1 MTTNEIIV
9 KAILKIKPT
18 AQVSVSDGDIN
29 TIVWENGETPI
40 SKEDIKAMI
49 PTVEQEIADA
59 AAKKIA
65 DKESANA
72 KLKALG
78 LTDDEIEAIK

>member
-1 MTTNEIIV
+1 MIIQ
-9 KAILKIKPT
+9 AILKINPE
-18 AQVSVSDGDIN
+18 AQVVVRGTDIN
-29 TIVWENGETPI
+29 TCEIEWHNNTPEI

-59 AAKKIA
+59 ETKKIA
-65 DKESANA
+65 DKESADA

-78 LTDDEIEAIK
+78 LTDDEIEAFKS

>member
-1 MTTNEIIV
+1 MLKENKII
-9 KAILKIKPT
+9 KAIQKINPT
-18 AQVSVSDGDIN
+18 AEVSVSEEDIN
-29 TIVWENGETPI
+29 TIVWENGTTPI
-40 SKEDIKAMI
+40 PVADIKEQI
-49 PTVEQEIADA
+49 PVVEQEIADA
-59 AAKKIA
+59 TAKKIA

>member
-1 MTTNEIIV
+1 MPS
-9 KAILKIKPT
+9 KAAVEAKIQELK
-18 AQVSVSDGDIN
+18 
-29 TIVWENGETPI
+29 
-40 SKEDIKAMI
+40 
-49 PTVEQEIADA
+49 DA

-65 DKESANA
+65 DKASANA

>member
-1 MTTNEIIV
+1 MIIQ
-9 KAILKIKPT
+9 AILKINPE
-18 AQVSVSDGDIN
+18 AQVVVRGTDIN
-29 TIVWENGETPI
+29 TCEIEWHNNTPEI
-40 SKEDIKAMI
+40 SKEDIKVMI

-59 AAKKIA
+59 TAKKIT

-78 LTDDEIEAIK
+78 LTDDEIKAFRS

>member
-1 MTTNEIIV
+1 MTNELII
-9 KAILKIKPT
+9 KAIQKIK
-18 AQVSVSDGDIN
+18 ADASVSVSGGDIN

-40 SKEDIKAMI
+40 SKADIEAQI
-49 PTVEQEIADA
+49 PIVEKEIADA

-65 DKESANA
+65 DKASADA

-78 LTDDEIEAIK
+78 LTDDEIEAFRG

>member
-1 MTTNEIIV
+1 MTSELII
-9 KAILKIKPT
+9 KAIQKIKPD
-18 AQVSVSDGDIN
+18 ASVSISGGDIN

-40 SKEDIKAMI
+40 SKADIEAQI
-49 PTVEQEIADA
+49 PIVEQEIADA

-65 DKESANA
+65 DKASADA

-78 LTDDEIEAIK
+78 LTDDEIEAFRS